1 MELIRIIC
9 KYCNVEFEKAV
20 KFGPERKGKDLI
32 YRLDCKKARSE
43 LGWESK
49 VSMEQ
54 GINNVQKWIYENND
68 YLSKLSWNY
77 IHQC

>member
-1 MELIRIIC
+1 M
-9 KYCNVEFEKAV
+9 
-20 KFGPERKGKDLI
+20 KFGAERKGKDLI

-54 GINNVQKWIYENND
+54 GINNVQKWINENND

-77 IHQC
+77 IHKC